1 MNRFFTLLLAA
12 SCLTAVGQVTYQY
25 NPDGNADGDIAVGD
39 LQDFLVTYG
48 NPFSPSEI
56 MVGDSSLTYWV
67 EQLSQTIQEQQ
78 EMIELLQYGNSK
90 NLAFPDGFGGDFIV
104 LNISD
109 EDYTVPLDKNFFITN
124 QYSQNALPRITVDD
138 IPVFEVDGGTLATSQ
153 FGSGSTYIVG
163 GGSVLG
169 YTPIVNA
176 SPVVNFSGI
185 LVDRGVEPI
194 VVDLLQEDF
203 VVPQGYNLHLM
214 SVYSEGSGSGFAQVD
229 GIELFRMGSN
239 STMWQNLI
247 GGQVIASGN
256 QTVSLVSTGNLEL
269 ANLSCYLAP
278 IDHFGGPNNL
288 GDSDDSSASDNSG
301 PCQGE
306 FTVNYHG
313 HDYELVEIGDQC
325 WFAENLQT
333 TTYNN
338 GDSIPYEILG
348 YTGYYEWQQDPSRFD
363 DFCVYGPYVST
374 SGIKS
379 SVMRPWMGLAYSGFA
394 AMNENLCPVGY
405 RVPKTEDFQ
414 TLLGAPL
421 NVSVNRGDLL
431 DTPPW
436 SFGTNLSG
444 FSIRMH
450 GNVTHTQ
457 CDDAGQR
464 ATLLTS
470 DIAGDQNGSPYM
482 NRLEAYL
489 DGTVRISNGNSFI
502 AWSHGGAIRCL
513 KD

>member
-1 MNRFFTLLLAA
+1 MKRLVALMMCAVSLGAA
-12 SCLTAVGQVTYQY
+12 AQSTITYPY

-39 LQDFLVTYG
+39 LQDFLTVYG

-104 LNISD
+104 LNISN
-109 EDYTVPLDKNFFITN
+109 EDFTVPQDKNFFITN

-214 SVYSEGSGSGFAQVD
+214 SVYSEGFGSGFAQID
-229 GIELFRMGSN
+229 GVELFRMGSN
-239 STMWQNLI
+239 PTMWQNLI

-256 QTVSLVSTGNLEL
+256 QTVSLVVANGNLEL

-278 IDHFGGPNNL
+278 IDHFSGPNNS
-288 GDSDDSSASDNSG
+288 GDSEGGNPVHTADYLFEFDATLQNDTILVQDLVGQDVAYVTAEVVHVDWYTAFDQDVVLSLKSGSISSTRNFGDLELRGFYNGESVIQRTPRNSSSVFTKTIGKLSNSG
-301 PCQGE
+301 SAPY
-306 FTVNYHG
+306 FVVSPYS
-313 HDYELVEIGDQC
+313 
-325 WFAENLQT
+325 F
-333 TTYNN
+333 N
-338 GDSIPYEILG
+338 G
-348 YTGYYEWQQDPSRFD
+348 TG
-363 DFCVYGPYVST
+363 G
-374 SGIKS
+374 
-379 SVMRPWMGLAYSGFA
+379 
-394 AMNENLCPVGY
+394 
-405 RVPKTEDFQ
+405 
-414 TLLGAPL
+414 
-421 NVSVNRGDLL
+421 
-431 DTPPW
+431 
-436 SFGTNLSG
+436 
-444 FSIRMH
+444 
-450 GNVTHTQ
+450 
-457 CDDAGQR
+457 AGQ
-464 ATLLTS
+464 
-470 DIAGDQNGSPYM
+470 I
-482 NRLEAYL
+482 
-489 DGTVRISNGNSFI
+489 TVRLSYRKS
-502 AWSHGGAIRCL
+502 
-513 KD
+513 